1 MEGARLLA
9 SCPMNPRFYP
19 FDFLMTEPNALR
31 NVRVVL
37 SHPSHP
43 GNIGSAA
50 RAMKTMGLSQLVLVN
65 PRRFPDPEADA
76 LSSNALDVLAGARVC
91 ASLEEALR
99 GTQLVVA
106 TVSHAYEMSH
116 ELVPCREAAVRA
128 AAMARDAEVAFVFGT
143 EANGLGVEEVR
154 ACNLAAMIPCNPAYT
169 SLNLA
174 AAVQIFAY
182 ELRQAVLGGEL
193 PAREEAE
200 LARHEDIQHLY
211 EHLAEVLAGI
221 GFFDPANPK
230 RLLPRLRRL
239 VARVRLEAEEVRIL
253 RGVLRTVSA
262 LQSSKNA
269 SPEGLKDPSKS
280 IGSP

>member
-1 MEGARLLA
+1 
-9 SCPMNPRFYP
+9 
-19 FDFLMTEPNALR
+19 MTESPALR

-50 RAMKTMGLSQLVLVN
+50 RAMKTMGLSRLVLVN

-76 LSSNALDVLAGARVC
+76 LSSNALDVLAGASVC

-99 GTQLVVA
+99 GTVLAVA
-106 TVSHAYEMSH
+106 TVSHAYELSH
-116 ELVPCREAAVRA
+116 EVLPCREAAMRA
-128 AAMARDAEVAFVFGT
+128 AAVASDAEVAFVFGT
-143 EANGLGVEEVR
+143 EANGLGVDEVR
-154 ACNLAAMIPCNPAYT
+154 LCNLAAMIPCNPAYT

-182 ELRQAVLGGEL
+182 EVRQAVLGGAL
-193 PAREEAE
+193 PAQAAAE
-200 LARHEDIQHLY
+200 LARHEDIERLHAHL
-211 EHLAEVLAGI
+211 EAVLAGI

-239 VARVRLEAEEVRIL
+239 VARAGLETEEVRIL
-253 RGVLRTVSA
+253 RGMLSAVAA
-262 LQSSKNA
+262 LQGAKNA
-269 SPEGLKDPSKS
+269 LPEGLKDPSES
-280 IGSP
+280 VGSP